1 MHKTAAAI
9 LIVVAG
15 WFCST
20 AGASAE
26 PAVAQ
31 PGDYYAGKTLRVVVG
46 LQPGGT
52 VDTFART
59 FSGYLRK
66 HIPGNPT
73 IIVQNMPGAGGKTA
87 TNYVFERAAPDGLTI
102 LYGPWDPLAQALGD
116 QGLRARYEK
125 FEFLGGTGDIRVI
138 YSRRDAVAGGIKTPA
153 DIVKAENA
161 TLGALNNTDI
171 AGLLP
176 HLALRVLGVK
186 HKWIVGY
193 RGGNDVFLAIQRGEI
208 HLHSTSIT
216 TFRGRNAA
224 FVKSGEGV
232 GIAYLV
238 PVDGN
243 GRYEPS
249 KFISEMPAFPD
260 LYKQVRG
267 GLPSGPMWEALN
279 WLTNQTGELT
289 FVGLAPPATPAGP
302 LAILRKAYAAAANDP
317 EFIKESPSAS
327 ACPTPTSTWRAA
339 AAYSARSPT
348 CIRACWRRSGPRSRD
363 RIEAISHWP
372 IVRHARPSAGASTS

>member
-1 MHKTAAAI
+1 MTRSLTVVFGAAA
-9 LIVVAG
+9 LVAIG
-15 WFCST
+15 Q
-20 AGASAE
+20 
-26 PAVAQ
+26 PARAQ
-31 PGDYYAGKTLRVVVG
+31 QGDFYAGKTLRVVVG
-46 LQPGGT
+46 LEAGGT

-59 FSGYLRK
+59 FSSYLRK

-87 TNYVFERAAPDGLTI
+87 NNYVFERAAPDGLTI

-138 YSRRDAVAGGIKTPA
+138 YGRRDTVPGGIKSPA
-153 DIVKAENA
+153 DIVKAESA

-193 RGGNDVFLAIQRGEI
+193 RGGNDVFLAMQRGEI

-238 PVDGN
+238 PVDAE
-243 GRYEPS
+243 GRYERS
-249 KFISEMPAFPD
+249 KFITEMPAFPD
-260 LYKQVRG
+260 LYKEVRG
-267 GLPSGPMWEALN
+267 QMPLGAMWDALN

-289 FVGLAPPATPAGP
+289 FVGLAPPATPGEP
-302 LAILRKAYAAAANDP
+302 LTILRKAYDAASNDP
-317 EFIKESPSAS
+317 EFIKESTKRYGMPYTYIDVERGRGVFRSLADVHGDVL
-327 ACPTPTSTWRAA
+327 TTLRAA
-339 AAYSARSPT
+339 
-348 CIRACWRRSGPRSRD
+348 I
-363 RIEAISHWP
+363 
-372 IVRHARPSAGASTS
+372 AGQN

>member
-1 MHKTAAAI
+1 MKRTLAAIAGWIALAATGQPAAAQ
-9 LIVVAG
+9 
-15 WFCST
+15 T
-20 AGASAE
+20 
-26 PAVAQ
+26 
-31 PGDYYAGKTLRVVVG
+31 DYYAGKTLRVIVG
-46 LQPGGT
+46 LEAGGT

-87 TNYVFERAAPDGLTI
+87 TNHVFERAAPDGLTI

-125 FEFLGGTGDIRVI
+125 FEFLGGTGDIRVV
-138 YSRRDAVAGGIKTPA
+138 YARRDAVAGGIKTPA
-153 DIVKAENA
+153 DIVKADSA
-161 TLGALNNTDI
+161 ALGALNNTDI

-193 RGGNDVFLAIQRGEI
+193 RGGNDVFLAMQRGEI
-208 HLHSTSIT
+208 HFHSTSIT

-224 FVKSGEGV
+224 FVKSGDGI

-238 PVDGN
+238 PVDGG
-243 GRYEPS
+243 GRYETS
-249 KFISEMPAFPD
+249 KFITEMPAFPD
-260 LYKQVRG
+260 LYKEVRG
-267 GLPSGPMWEALN
+267 AMPSGAIWDALN

-289 FVGLAPPATPAGP
+289 FVGLAPPATPPEP
-302 LAILRKAYAAAANDP
+302 LAILRKAYDAASNDP
-317 EFIKESPSAS
+317 EFIAESTKRYGMPYTYIDVARGRGVFRSLADVQ
-327 ACPTPTSTWRAA
+327 PGVLTTLRAA
-339 AAYSARSPT
+339 
-348 CIRACWRRSGPRSRD
+348 I
-363 RIEAISHWP
+363 
-372 IVRHARPSAGASTS
+372 AGQN